1 MIRLFLFKE
10 DFMKQPNKTAN
21 AIPEIP
27 SLVNKKIGNTAFE
40 INFFFNAE
48 VNTKVEDKILRL
60 IKNELG
66 ES

>member
-1 MIRLFLFKE
+1 
-10 DFMKQPNKTAN
+10 MKQPNKTAN

-40 INFFFNAE
+40 INIFFNAE